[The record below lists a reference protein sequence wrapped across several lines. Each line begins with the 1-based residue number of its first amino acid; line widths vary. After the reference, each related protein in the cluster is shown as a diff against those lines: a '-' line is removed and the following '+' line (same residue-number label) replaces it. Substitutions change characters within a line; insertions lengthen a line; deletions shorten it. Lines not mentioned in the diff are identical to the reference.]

1 MINKK
6 EKQILVEFKDKIIKP
21 KIKVSKE
28 LLKNLP
34 LMVGNIPLTQADQN
48 LVSIAKKIDIFI
60 DELWRYENAYKI
72 QPKRQDY
79 IKTYLENYINSLI
92 DIKEIIEEETN

>member
-1 MINKK
+1 MINEN
-6 EKQILVEFKDKIIKP
+6 EKNMLIEFKDKIIKP
-21 KIKVSKE
+21 KIKISKD
-28 LLKNLP
+28 LLNNLP
-34 LMVGNIPLTQADQN
+34 LIVANIPLTQASND
-48 LVSIAKKIDIFI
+48 LVNIAKKIDIFI

-92 DIKEIIEEETN
+92 DIKEIIEEKTN